1 MKNVFRAMLAV
12 AMAMVPVTV
21 AVVVP
26 VCCYKMAESPIEYF
40 VMGSLFGM
48 ALIIIA
54 MGVDGLIGR
63 ARENKRKRA
72 ERLLVELCMKADK
85 AVRAVH
91 KDVVPRSEVEDIEA
105 DRNKYQNWWCQTNSE
120 LEKAKSEVDKLQNEL
135 IVWKQGRFNLY
146 QRLELYKMAQEKVAR
161 EIEAFGE
168 KVGKI
173 YNHYVFEDTDYADDD
188 VAIEAVINALT
199 EVLNELDELKKK
211 YTEEKE

>member
-12 AMAMVPVTV
+12 TMVVALAAMAVI
-21 AVVVP
+21 P
-26 VCCYKMAESPIEYF
+26 VCCYKMLESPIEYF
-40 VMGSLFGM
+40 VVGTLFGM
-48 ALIIIA
+48 ALITNVMEVA
-54 MGVDGLIGR
+54 YLIGW

-91 KDVVPRSEVEDIEA
+91 KDVVPRREVEDIEA

-161 EIEAFGE
+161 EIFE
-168 KVGKI
+168 KLESAGI
-173 YNHYVFEDTDYADDD
+173 YEWRYP
-188 VAIEAVINALT
+188 VIA
-199 EVLNELDELKKK
+199 ELKKK